1 MRVIMFVGKWFI
13 LCMYFTYRVAILM
26 IVGSGSIVFG
36 SLVGNWK
43 YNSVIWQLWSVEIKQ
58 TAHN

>member
-1 MRVIMFVGKWFI
+1 MLVGKWFI
-13 LCMYFTYRVAILM
+13 LCMYLTYRVAILR
-26 IVGSGSIVFG
+26 IVGSCSIVFG

-43 YNSVIWQLWSVEIKQ
+43 YDSVIWQLWSVEIKQ